1 MSFGILYLPGHS
13 VVLIS
18 KGKIGFELPGCPRFC
33 FYLFVF
39 LLSDHNRASLGT
51 SSKFIG
57 RLQFQA
63 HQPGQ
68 LLLPR
73 GKRGGNR
80 ETSNGIPKTCL
91 WFGLLSWSGFGA
103 TSIWSHW
110 LEWFLHFQYVGFAY
124 QFEPTT
130 RYSIQSKYRV
140 QHNLWSKILCK
151 GWTIICATLCIH
163 SHSDLFQATMHFAY
177 VFSLP
182 VFWSSNLFYS
192 YFELVSHLRLIFRQ
206 KNETHTWVRL
216 WYELWLEQR
225 DLVKNMCESKSI
237 WEQHVRCFF
246 AA

>member
-1 MSFGILYLPGHS
+1 MLYLPGHL

-140 QHNLWSKILCK
+140 QHNLWSKILKYGLLLLYHPVSIAILIFFKLQC
-151 GWTIICATLCIH
+151 TLH
-163 SHSDLFQATMHFAY
+163 SYSVSHSGTKF
-177 VFSLP
+177 
-182 VFWSSNLFYS
+182 
-192 YFELVSHLRLIFRQ
+192 
-206 KNETHTWVRL
+206 
-216 WYELWLEQR
+216 
-225 DLVKNMCESKSI
+225 
-237 WEQHVRCFF
+237 
-246 AA
+246 

>member
-1 MSFGILYLPGHS
+1 M
-13 VVLIS
+13 
-18 KGKIGFELPGCPRFC
+18 
-33 FYLFVF
+33 
-39 LLSDHNRASLGT
+39 LSDHNRASLGT

-140 QHNLWSKILCK
+140 KHNLWSILLYWIVLLFLQHPVFIAILIFFKLQCTLHSYSVYVLK
-151 GWTIICATLCIH
+151 FQYVPHTAKSVKWVHVSLIEGNAACFLTCFYWKHMGFIKNTNEFNMLLLCITKREW
-163 SHSDLFQATMHFAY
+163 SI
-177 VFSLP
+177 SL
-182 VFWSSNLFYS
+182 YG
-192 YFELVSHLRLIFRQ
+192 
-206 KNETHTWVRL
+206 
-216 WYELWLEQR
+216 
-225 DLVKNMCESKSI
+225 
-237 WEQHVRCFF
+237 
-246 AA
+246 

>member
-1 MSFGILYLPGHS
+1 MLF
-13 VVLIS
+13 
-18 KGKIGFELPGCPRFC
+18 RFIC
-33 FYLFVF
+33 LS
-39 LLSDHNRASLGT
+39 LLSDHYRASLGT

-140 QHNLWSKILCK
+140 QHNLWSKILK
-151 GWTIICATLCIH
+151 DGLLLLYH
-163 SHSDLFQATMHFAY
+163 
-177 VFSLP
+177 P
-182 VFWSSNLFYS
+182 VSIAI
-192 YFELVSHLRLIFRQ
+192 LIFFKLQ
-206 KNETHTWVRL
+206 CTLHSYSVSNTGTKV
-216 WYELWLEQR
+216 
-225 DLVKNMCESKSI
+225 
-237 WEQHVRCFF
+237 
-246 AA
+246 